1 MEKIV
6 AIVGG
11 DGKMGTLVSTA
22 LNKKYK
28 VEDVVDELPDSAGG
42 ALF

>member
-1 MEKIV
+1 MKDSEKKAVKEI
-6 AIVGG
+6 
-11 DGKMGTLVSTA
+11 SSE
-22 LNKKYK
+22 NKKYK